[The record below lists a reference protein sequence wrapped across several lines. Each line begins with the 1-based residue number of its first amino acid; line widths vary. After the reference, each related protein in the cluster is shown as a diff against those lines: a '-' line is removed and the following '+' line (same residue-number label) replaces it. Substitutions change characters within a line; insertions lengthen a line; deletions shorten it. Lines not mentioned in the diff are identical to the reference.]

1 MGAQMN
7 TQKDDKWVLLS
18 KKKIPKRG
26 TTTKMESLW
35 KCKCI
40 SALKNTVKGM
50 QNLKYLNFSIPEF
63 YSYIKVDIE
72 VMERKSG
79 MKFPPNLM
87 SEFKIG

>member
-1 MGAQMN
+1 MGAAI
-7 TQKDDKWVLLS
+7 KKVDS
-18 KKKIPKRG
+18 KKRDNNKDGKLVEMQMYFRFKKYCQRNAKLKIS
-26 TTTKMESLW
+26 EL
-35 KCKCI
+35 
-40 SALKNTVKGM
+40 
-50 QNLKYLNFSIPEF
+50 SIPEF